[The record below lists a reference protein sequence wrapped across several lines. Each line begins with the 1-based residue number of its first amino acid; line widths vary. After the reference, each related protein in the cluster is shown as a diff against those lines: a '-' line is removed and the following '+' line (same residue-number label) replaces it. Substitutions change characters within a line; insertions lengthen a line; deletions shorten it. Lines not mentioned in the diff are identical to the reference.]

1 MSAVPAFEGAL
12 DVFFEAAGARS
23 VDVPILQPA
32 EPYLDTAGEALRR
45 RIFLTRG
52 DGGKSLCLRPDFTI
66 PVALAHIQTGQ
77 GLPRRYA
84 YRGLVFRQDRDG
96 PAEFLQAGIEDLG
109 TEDLA
114 EADAASIADAAK
126 ALTACGIDLGALD
139 AVIGDQALF
148 EAFLRTLGLP
158 AGWQRRLVR
167 TFGSDALLREAMEA
181 LRRGGQAP
189 ASIDPDLVEIARAR
203 DIDQLAAEIAD
214 RMEEGGLPPNRGRS
228 PLEVALRLIEKVE
241 AAEARL
247 DEALLERLTRFLAID
262 VPLDRASEALSSTGT
277 ALGAAKTLFEARLD
291 ALSKADVDLSAL
303 RYRAAFGRP
312 LDYYTGMVFEMNAAG
327 IGTLAGGGRYD
338 RLVSYLGAHRPI
350 PAVGFSLWL
359 DRVARATASAG
370 DRNRSSEKP
379 DA

>member
-1 MSAVPAFEGAL
+1 MSAVPVFGEELGA
-12 DVFFEAAGARS
+12 FFEAAGTQI
-23 VDVPILQPA
+23 VDVPILQPS

-66 PVALAHIQTGQ
+66 PVALAHIENGQ
-77 GLPRRYA
+77 SLPRRYA

-96 PAEFLQAGIEDLG
+96 PAEFQQAGIEDLG
-109 TEDLA
+109 TENLA
-114 EADAASIADAAK
+114 AADAASIADAAK
-126 ALTACGIDLGALD
+126 ALRACGIEPASLD

-167 TFGSDALLREAMEA
+167 TFGNDKLLREAMEA

-247 DEALLERLTRFLAID
+247 DEALLDRLTRFLSID
-262 VPLDRASEALSSTGT
+262 VPLDRAAEALGSTGT
-277 ALGAAKTLFEARLD
+277 ELGAAKALFEARLE
-291 ALSKADVDLSAL
+291 ALSQADVDLSAV

-312 LDYYTGMVFEMNAAG
+312 LDYYTGMVFEMNAPG

-338 RLVSYLGAHRPI
+338 RLVSYLGADRPI

-359 DRVARATASAG
+359 DRIARATASVSGKA
-370 DRNRSSEKP
+370 
-379 DA
+379 